1 MMGNNKN
8 TEPMVR
14 RNPAAVRLN
23 RSDWMEMVF
32 AFAVAA
38 SSLFLLIRAHH
49 YIDKVMLE
57 PEEIPPIFFPRVVLL
72 IIFALSSLVI
82 VRIVFGKSW
91 ETVDLSWPGA
101 QRMLVTLAALLIY
114 VLIFKPVGFI
124 LSTALLVLF
133 LSWYYG
139 NRNILKLA
147 ALTLIFPPLLY
158 FLFTKL
164 FNILLPRG
172 IL

>member
-1 MMGNNKN
+1 M
-8 TEPMVR
+8 
-14 RNPAAVRLN
+14 L
-23 RSDWMEMVF
+23 F
-32 AFAVAA
+32 AFAVAI

-72 IIFALSSLVI
+72 IVFVLSSLVI
-82 VRIVFGKSW
+82 VRIVFGKSR
-91 ETVDLSWPGA
+91 EAVDLTWSGA
-101 QRMLVTLAALLIY
+101 RRMLVTLAALLIY
-114 VLIFKPVGFI
+114 VLIYKPVGFI
-124 LSTALLVLF
+124 LGTAMLMLF

-147 ALTLIFPPLLY
+147 ALTLLFPPLLY

-164 FNILLPRG
+164 FHILLPRG

>member
-1 MMGNNKN
+1 MGNN
-8 TEPMVR
+8 
-14 RNPAAVRLN
+14 RNANRTDRAKPTAIRIN
-23 RSDWMEMVF
+23 RSDWMETVF
-32 AFAVAA
+32 AFAVAT

-72 IIFALSSLVI
+72 AIFVLSSLVI

-91 ETVDLSWPGA
+91 EAVDLTLSGA
-101 QRMLVTLAALLIY
+101 RRMLVTLAALLIY
-114 VLIFKPVGFI
+114 VLIFKPAGFI
-124 LSTALLVLF
+124 LATALLMLF

-139 NRNILKLA
+139 NNNILKLA
-147 ALTLIFPPLLY
+147 ALTLLFPPLLY

-172 IL
+172 IF